1 GDVVA
6 YLAHEPD
13 AAVRGDVRIARPA
26 PLPGHVP
33 LLHLDRLALGDQAVR
48 HADPEHGGEYQRG
61 GCPHESSSM
70 CRGEAGSAPAH
81 HAPPRLPRAGGSSR
95 PARPPGDPGLEWR
108 SVLSYDTRARGNV
121 EGAAK
126 AEPPQDIGRRLRPP
140 RCSGSRSTNRSQPG
154 VGLTAP
160 CLPFT
165 NYVPWAPNLSAI
177 SAAVRWRDGFP
188 SNSASRGRR
197 SPGPNQ
203 FTVLN
208 LVEVR
213 VTLSHKLDQLIKNLL
228 QRHGL
233 PWVASQVGHEPWI
246 VGIRIEQDD
255 VESLELFVAPGWI
268 IAAGKQPQLVVRVLK

>member
-121 EGAAK
+121 EGGPA
-126 AEPPQDIGRRLRPP
+126 RR
-140 RCSGSRSTNRSQPG
+140 
-154 VGLTAP
+154 AP
-160 CLPFT
+160 
-165 NYVPWAPNLSAI
+165 
-177 SAAVRWRDGFP
+177 
-188 SNSASRGRR
+188 SRGR
-197 SPGPNQ
+197 
-203 FTVLN
+203 
-208 LVEVR
+208 VR
-213 VTLSHKLDQLIKNLL
+213 RPRPDRRAARN
-228 QRHGL
+228 
-233 PWVASQVGHEPWI
+233 
-246 VGIRIEQDD
+246 IRR
-255 VESLELFVAPGWI
+255 A
-268 IAAGKQPQLVVRVLK
+268 RVLTTPESRPLSFISSRGADHVQSVRLARSVIPARRMRRCPPGRYRWRIGAEPGGGARRGRRDRRRRAPCPDQYV